1 MCLHPTPSP
10 TPSLASTPPPAQPP
24 AQPPARPPGKQST
37 VAACI
42 LKGSRSL
49 EKINHSDR
57 PVFIICQLCKTLFN
71 FGGEKPEL
79 LKNQSGDEVSL
90 EEGIIKGQMA
100 AFRDRQPRHGEG
112 LQAGRGTPASQ
123 AARQGSGQGQVK
135 LDSSRWRPEAP
146 ETQGASS
153 GPQKGRSTGCQD
165 R

>member
-1 MCLHPTPSP
+1 M
-10 TPSLASTPPPAQPP
+10 
-24 AQPPARPPGKQST
+24 
-37 VAACI
+37 AACI
-42 LKGSRSL
+42 LKRSRSL

-90 EEGIIKGQMA
+90 EGGIIKGQMA
-100 AFRDRQPRHGEG
+100 AFRDRRPRRGEG

-123 AARQGSGQGQVK
+123 AARQGSRQGQVK

-153 GPQKGRSTGCQD
+153 GPQTGRSTGWLPGQARVDWPQEALCPTSVGSGLPATPQGG
-165 R
+165 RIWQGGG